1 MGPTAGGNPAV
12 SPARP
17 RLPATTL
24 SSTGTAPANTW
35 KETTMT
41 GPSPASLTA
50 TSLVTA
56 RNNLPWVPTLTARR
70 RRALDARLAR
80 HHATRTSNAAHA

>member
-1 MGPTAGGNPAV
+1 
-12 SPARP
+12 
-17 RLPATTL
+17 
-24 SSTGTAPANTW
+24 
-35 KETTMT
+35 MT